1 VLQTTSERAKLV
13 CAAAGRQPAA
23 AASSFYFCWMSF
35 SAAPTPAF
43 AYFDNAATTPLDSEV
58 LEAMLP
64 FLTQHHGN
72 PSSLHG
78 PGRQVRAA
86 IENARKTVAHLINA
100 APAEISFTSG
110 GTEADNYAAF
120 GSIRT
125 LGLKHAITSKL
136 EHHAVLHP
144 LQALATGGEIELH
157 YLKHDAQGKF
167 DLGHLAELLAAQP
180 RAFVSLMHANNEI
193 GNLNDIAA
201 IGALCARHD
210 AVFHTDTVQ
219 TMGHYRH
226 DVQQLKT
233 HFLVGSAHKFHGPK
247 GVGFLYTRSGTRVS
261 PLIYGGA
268 QERNVR
274 SGTENVYGIVG
285 LAKALEI
292 AIRDLAAHQAH
303 VQALKTRF
311 IEKLR
316 AEVDDVRFNGLSE
329 HADQSLYTVLSV
341 SLPPSPITEM
351 LLFNLDI
358 GKVAASG
365 GSACSSGAQ
374 AGSHVLEAL
383 GADPERGTVRFSMS
397 KMNTAA
403 EVDYAVEQLAKLYR
417 PVAA

>member
-1 VLQTTSERAKLV
+1 MTITS
-13 CAAAGRQPAA
+13 P
-23 AASSFYFCWMSF
+23 S
-35 SAAPTPAF
+35 APTF
-43 AYFDNAATTPLDSEV
+43 AYFDNAATTPLDPEV
-58 LEAMLP
+58 LTAMLP
-64 FLTQHHGN
+64 FLSQHYGN

-86 IENARKTVAHLINA
+86 IENARKTVAHLLNA

-120 GSIRT
+120 GSIRS
-125 LGLKHAITSKL
+125 LGLEHAITSPL

-144 LQALATGGEIELH
+144 LQAMAKNGEVELH
-157 YLKHDAQGKF
+157 YVRHDAQGRL
-167 DLGHLAELLAAQP
+167 DLVHLEELLATRP
-180 RAFVSLMHANNEI
+180 RAFLSLMHGNNEI

-201 IGALCARHD
+201 IGEIAARHD

-226 DVQQLKT
+226 DVQKLKN

-247 GVGFLYTRSGTRVS
+247 GVGFLYTRSGLQVS
-261 PLIYGGA
+261 PLIHGGS

-292 AIRDLAAHQAH
+292 AVRDLVGHQAH
-303 VQALKTRF
+303 VQGLKNRF
-311 IEKLR
+311 IEQLR
-316 AEVDDVRFNGLSE
+316 AEIEDVQFNGLSAN
-329 HADQSLYTVLSV
+329 ADQSLYTVLSV
-341 SLPPSPITEM
+341 SLPPSAISEM

-358 GKVAASG
+358 SKIAASG
-365 GSACSSGAQ
+365 GSACTSGAQ

-383 GADPERGTVRFSMS
+383 GGDPERATVRFSMS
-397 KMNTAA
+397 KMNTEA
-403 EVDYAVEQLAKLYR
+403 EVDYAVAQLAKLYR
-417 PVAA
+417 AVAV

>member
-1 VLQTTSERAKLV
+1 MSATS
-13 CAAAGRQPAA
+13 PT
-23 AASSFYFCWMSF
+23 
-35 SAAPTPAF
+35 TPAF
-43 AYFDNAATTPLDSEV
+43 VYFDNAATTPLDPEV

-64 FLTQHHGN
+64 FLSQHYGN

-86 IENARKTVAHLINA
+86 IENARKTVAHLLNA
-100 APAEISFTSG
+100 APAEIIFTSG

-120 GSIRT
+120 GSVRT
-125 LGLKHAITSKL
+125 LGLKHAITSPL

-144 LQALATGGEIELH
+144 LQALAKSGEIELH
-157 YLKHDAQGKF
+157 YVKHDAQGAL
-167 DLGHLAELLAAQP
+167 DLGHLEELLATQS
-180 RAFVSLMHANNEI
+180 RTFVSLMHANNEI

-201 IGALCARHD
+201 IGDICARYD
-210 AVFHTDTVQ
+210 AIFHTDTVQ

-226 DVQQLKT
+226 DVQQLKN

-247 GVGFLYTRSGTRVS
+247 GVGFIYTRSGLQVS
-261 PLIYGGA
+261 PLIHGGA

-292 AIRDLAAHQAH
+292 AVRDLAAHHAQ

-316 AEVDDVRFNGLSE
+316 AEVEDVQFNGLSE
-329 HADQSLYTVLSV
+329 YADKSLYTVLSV
-341 SLPPSPITEM
+341 SLPPSAISEM

-358 GKVAASG
+358 SKVAASG
-365 GSACSSGAQ
+365 GSACTSGAQ

-383 GADPERGTVRFSMS
+383 GCDPSRATVRFSMS
-397 KMNTAA
+397 KMNTEA
-403 EVDYAVEQLAKLYR
+403 EVDYAVAVLSKLYR
-417 PVAA
+417 PVAV

>member
-1 VLQTTSERAKLV
+1 MHV
-13 CAAAGRQPAA
+13 
-23 AASSFYFCWMSF
+23 
-35 SAAPTPAF
+35 
-43 AYFDNAATTPLDSEV
+43 YFDNAATTPLDPEV

-64 FLTQHHGN
+64 FLSQHYGN

-86 IENARKTVAHLINA
+86 IENARKTVAHLLNA
-100 APAEISFTSG
+100 SPAEITFTSG
-110 GTEADNYAAF
+110 GTEANNYAAF

-125 LGLKHAITSKL
+125 LGLKHAITSPL

-144 LQALATGGEIELH
+144 LQALAKSGEIELH
-157 YLKHDAQGKF
+157 YVRHDERGVL
-167 DLGHLAELLAAQP
+167 DLAHLEELLATQSHT
-180 RAFVSLMHANNEI
+180 FVSLMQANNEI

-201 IGALCARHD
+201 IGEICARYD
-210 AVFHTDTVQ
+210 AIFHTDTVQ

-226 DVQQLKT
+226 DVQQLKN

-247 GVGFLYTRSGTRVS
+247 GVGFLYTRSGMQVG
-261 PLIYGGA
+261 PLIHGGS

-292 AIRDLAAHQAH
+292 AVRDRAAHQAH
-303 VQALKTRF
+303 VQELKNRF
-311 IEKLR
+311 VERLR
-316 AEVDDVRFNGLSE
+316 AEIDDVQFNGCSAVAGE
-329 HADQSLYTVLSV
+329 SLYTVLSV
-341 SLPPSPITEM
+341 SLPPSAITEM

-358 GKVAASG
+358 NKVAASG
-365 GSACSSGAQ
+365 GSACTSGAQ

-383 GADPERGTVRFSMS
+383 VGDSDRATVRFSMS

-403 EVDYAVEQLAKLYR
+403 EVDYAVEVLAKLYR
-417 PVAA
+417 PVAV

>member
-1 VLQTTSERAKLV
+1 MTN
-13 CAAAGRQPAA
+13 PAA
-23 AASSFYFCWMSF
+23 
-35 SAAPTPAF
+35 PAF
-43 AYFDNAATTPLDSEV
+43 VYFDNAATTPLDPEV

-64 FLTQHHGN
+64 FLSQHYGN

-86 IENARKTVAHLINA
+86 IENARKTVAHLLNA

-110 GTEADNYAAF
+110 GTEANNYAAF

-125 LGLKHAITSKL
+125 LGLKHAITSRL

-144 LQALATGGEIELH
+144 LQVLAKAGEIELH
-157 YLKHDAQGKF
+157 YLKHDAQGSF
-167 DLGHLAELLAAQP
+167 DLTHLEELLAGQS
-180 RAFVSLMHANNEI
+180 RTFVSLMHANNEI
-193 GNLNDIAA
+193 GNLNDIEA
-201 IGALCARHD
+201 IGEICARHE

-226 DVQQLKT
+226 DVQRLKN

-247 GVGFLYTRSGTRVS
+247 GVGFLYTRSGLQVS
-261 PLIYGGA
+261 PLIHGGS

-292 AIRDLAAHQAH
+292 AVRDLVAHQAH
-303 VQALKTRF
+303 VQGLKDRF
-311 IEKLR
+311 IAHLR
-316 AEVDDVRFNGLSE
+316 AEIEDVQFNGCSVVAE
-329 HADQSLYTVLSV
+329 KSLYTVLSV
-341 SLPPSPITEM
+341 SLPSSAINEM

-358 GKVAASG
+358 SRVAASG
-365 GSACSSGAQ
+365 GSACTSGAQ

-383 GADPERGTVRFSMS
+383 GCDPGRATVRFSMS

-403 EVDYAVEQLAKLYR
+403 EVDYAVAQLAKLYR
-417 PVAA
+417 PVAV

>member
-1 VLQTTSERAKLV
+1 MTH
-13 CAAAGRQPAA
+13 AAPAA
-23 AASSFYFCWMSF
+23 PSFV
-35 SAAPTPAF
+35 
-43 AYFDNAATTPLDSEV
+43 YFDNAATTPLDPEV

-64 FLTQHHGN
+64 FLSQHYGN

-100 APAEISFTSG
+100 APAEICFTSG

-125 LGLKHAITSKL
+125 LGLKHAITSRL

-144 LQALATGGEIELH
+144 LQALAKTGEIELH
-157 YLKHDAQGKF
+157 YLRHDAQGAF
-167 DLGHLAELLAAQP
+167 DLGHLEELLAEQS
-180 RAFVSLMHANNEI
+180 RTFVSLMHANNEI
-193 GNLNDIAA
+193 GNLNDIDA
-201 IGALCARHD
+201 IGRICAQHE
-210 AVFHTDTVQ
+210 AVFHSDTVQ

-247 GVGFLYTRSGTRVS
+247 GVGFLYTRSGVQVS
-261 PLIYGGA
+261 PLIHGGS

-292 AIRDLAAHQAH
+292 AVRDLAAHQTH
-303 VQALKTRF
+303 VQGLKDRF
-311 IEKLR
+311 VSKLR
-316 AEVDDVRFNGLSE
+316 AEIEDVQFNGLS
-329 HADQSLYTVLSV
+329 AQPDQSLYTVLSV
-341 SLPPSPITEM
+341 SLPQSAINEM

-358 GKVAASG
+358 SKVAASG
-365 GSACSSGAQ
+365 GSACTSGAQ

-383 GADPERGTVRFSMS
+383 GCDPTRASVRFSMS

-403 EVDYAVEQLAKLYR
+403 EVDYAVAQLAKLYR
-417 PVAA
+417 PVAAKA

>member
-1 VLQTTSERAKLV
+1 MTSNT
-13 CAAAGRQPAA
+13 P
-23 AASSFYFCWMSF
+23 S
-35 SAAPTPAF
+35 APTF
-43 AYFDNAATTPLDSEV
+43 AYFDNAATTPLDPEV

-64 FLTQHHGN
+64 FLSQHYGN

-86 IENARKTVAHLINA
+86 IENARKSVAHLLNA
-100 APAEISFTSG
+100 APAEITFTSG

-144 LQALATGGEIELH
+144 LQALAKGGEVELH
-157 YLKHDAQGKF
+157 YLKHDAQGKL
-167 DLGHLAELLAAQP
+167 DLVHLEELLAAQP
-180 RAFVSLMHANNEI
+180 RTFVSLMHANNEI
-193 GNLNDIAA
+193 GNLNDIEA
-201 IGALCARHD
+201 IGVICSRYD

-226 DVQQLKT
+226 DVQQLKN

-247 GVGFLYTRSGTRVS
+247 GVGFLYTRSGTQVS
-261 PLIYGGA
+261 PLIHGGA

-292 AIRDLAAHQAH
+292 AIRDLAAHQSH

-316 AEVDDVRFNGLSE
+316 AEVDDVQFNGLSE

-341 SLPPSPITEM
+341 SLPPSAISEM

-358 GKVAASG
+358 SKVAASG
-365 GSACSSGAQ
+365 GSACTSGAQ
-374 AGSHVLEAL
+374 TGSHVLEAL
-383 GADPERGTVRFSMS
+383 GCDPERATVRFSMS
-397 KMNTAA
+397 RMNTPA
-403 EVDYAVEQLAKLYR
+403 EVDYAVAALAKLYR
-417 PVAA
+417 TVAA

>member
-1 VLQTTSERAKLV
+1 MALPTA
-13 CAAAGRQPAA
+13 P
-23 AASSFYFCWMSF
+23 SFV
-35 SAAPTPAF
+35 
-43 AYFDNAATTPLDSEV
+43 YFDNAATTPLDPEV

-64 FLTQHHGN
+64 FLSQHYGN

-86 IENARKTVAHLINA
+86 IENARKTVAHLLNA

-125 LGLKHAITSKL
+125 LGLQHAITSPL

-144 LQALATGGEIELH
+144 LQLLAKNGEIELH
-157 YLKHDAQGKF
+157 YLRHDAHGRL
-167 DLGHLAELLAAQP
+167 DLGHLDELLAHQS
-180 RAFVSLMHANNEI
+180 RSFVSLMHGNNEI

-201 IGALCARHD
+201 IGDICD
-210 AVFHTDTVQ
+210 QYEAVFHTDTVQ

-226 DVQQLKT
+226 DVQQLKN

-247 GVGFLYTRSGTRVS
+247 GVGFLYTRSGMRVS
-261 PLIYGGA
+261 PLIHGGS

-292 AIRDLAAHQAH
+292 AVRDLAAHQSH
-303 VQALKTRF
+303 VQGLKTRF

-316 AEVDDVRFNGLSE
+316 AEIDDVQFNGCSAV
-329 HADQSLYTVLSV
+329 ADKSLYTVLSV
-341 SLPPSPITEM
+341 SLPPSPISEM

-358 GKVAASG
+358 SKVAASG
-365 GSACSSGAQ
+365 GSACTSGAQ

-383 GADPERGTVRFSMS
+383 GSDPDRATVRFSMS